1 VHPENTD
8 SRILVTTMRE
18 VVAEARAKSEQAV
31 AVERAIRDM
40 AVATLVSHGETL
52 TSARRKAGVT
62 WSESLQE
69 SLQRNRVRA
78 VGRIKRR
85 FTRQKF
91 GPLTVDRNDPA
102 EKRRLDRGREIDEAI
117 HLIWTPATV
126 YTSEWSREYDLDVTG
141 SASIVHLHHI
151 PHPFTAH
158 LNASGAQFVN
168 HRTGEKIIV
177 YSLDSIKGAKL
188 SDRGDRPEDWDHR
201 GTFRVERISVDGTR
215 SPVTMEEIGLPEGV
229 EQFGYGWEP
238 PRHPE
243 HESFARI
250 DAAICATCRIIPR
263 NSFSSSSLAWALHRR
278 SAFGKPEKPLDLRP
292 PRFWRA

>member
-1 VHPENTD
+1 MHPDNTD

-18 VVAEARAKSEQAV
+18 AVAEARAKTEQAV

-40 AVATLVSHGETL
+40 AVATLVGHGETL

-69 SLQRNRVRA
+69 SLQRNRMQV

-91 GPLTVDRNDPA
+91 REWKFDANDPA
-102 EKRRLDRGREIDEAI
+102 EKRRRDRAREISEAI

-126 YTSEWSREYDLDVTG
+126 YTSEWSEDYEVAG

-151 PHPFTAH
+151 PHPFSAH

-177 YSLDSIKGAKL
+177 YSLDSIKGARL
-188 SDRGDRPEDWDHR
+188 NQQGDRPQDWDHR
-201 GTFRVERISVDGTR
+201 GAFRVERVSRDGTR
-215 SPVTMEEIGLPEGV
+215 SPMTMQEIGLPEGV

-243 HESFARI
+243 HESFARLH
-250 DAAICATCRIIPR
+250 AAIHATYRII
-263 NSFSSSSLAWALHRR
+263 SQSSLPSASLTWALHRR

>member
-1 VHPENTD
+1 MHPDNTD

-18 VVAEARAKSEQAV
+18 AVAEARAKTEQAV

-69 SLQRNRVRA
+69 SLQRNRMQV

-91 GPLTVDRNDPA
+91 RVWKFDANDPA
-102 EKRRLDRGREIDEAI
+102 EKRRRDRAREISEAI

-126 YTSEWSREYDLDVTG
+126 YTSDWSEDYEVAG
-141 SASIVHLHHI
+141 SASIVRLHQI
-151 PHPFTAH
+151 PHPFRAH

-177 YSLDSIKGAKL
+177 YSLDSIKGARL
-188 SDRGDRPEDWDHR
+188 NQQGDRPQDWDHR
-201 GTFRVERISVDGTR
+201 GAFRVERISVDGTR
-215 SPVTMEEIGLPEGV
+215 SPMTMQEIGLPEGV

-243 HESFARI
+243 RESFARL
-250 DAAICATCRIIPR
+250 DAAIHATYRIIAQ
-263 NSFSSSSLAWALHRR
+263 SSLTSASLAWALHRR
-278 SAFGKPEKPLDLRP
+278 SAFGEPEKPLDLRP